1 MQIGE
6 IFGRSN
12 YSWYRKEKKKRLKRH
27 EQSGKGRRN
36 FSGLLV
42 IRGSTRDRSNSS
54 NHRPTSTFAFV
65 TVRPV
70 LCPRLIRAESS
81 LASPQYT
88 ETHNFCSTALSKTR
102 RNVITWRK
110 EKERQERERREWM
123 VEERRRER
131 ERNGEEGRGRG
142 TNDRN
147 GRNGGQRTAL
157 IYLYS
162 RCYWEGEGR
171 IHFDYRMT

>member
-1 MQIGE
+1 MQISE
-6 IFGRSN
+6 ILGRSN
-12 YSWYRKEKKKRLKRH
+12 YSWYRREKKKRLKTWAKW
-27 EQSGKGRRN
+27 KGRRN

-54 NHRPTSTFAFV
+54 NLRPTSTFAFV

-110 EKERQERERREWM
+110 EKERQERERKEW
-123 VEERRRER
+123 VVKERRRER
-131 ERNGEEGRGRG
+131 NGVGRGRG

-157 IYLYS
+157 IFLYS